1 MVGKRQ
7 STGVG
12 EHVLDLV
19 CDTWRAAAFLI
30 LTRHALACERS
41 CDCSNSPLGLAIQWW
56 QVSMITLAAAGCALA
71 FLVAVLALGALSSRS
86 GICSVYAYSTCS
98 ALMTFAYGTIGAAF
112 ILIGLLVTFE
122 FKYESFALINDCRG
136 LHISNS
142 DATDPTAA
150 CTADAVCDVVAY
162 LKLRMQMLGFG
173 LGVPFFLC
181 GFMMFISCWFCCCCK
196 SAFIVDSPEEVDF
209 RDDIKADM
217 LLPNGKGEVPK
228 SSPEPLITERRS
240 DLLEKNENVTDDDLS
255 LSLKPTVAEFND
267 DQSDR
272 KSRWACALHAAEA
285 THQSKVDTLEQQLKD
300 AGEKC
305 ERLEQAQKGLK
316 EQNEEYEKKRQ
327 DAAAERDNMEW
338 LLIHVSL
345 SRPLLGGWTVNNCA

>member
-1 MVGKRQ
+1 
-7 STGVG
+7 
-12 EHVLDLV
+12 
-19 CDTWRAAAFLI
+19 
-30 LTRHALACERS
+30 
-41 CDCSNSPLGLAIQWW
+41 
-56 QVSMITLAAAGCALA
+56 MITLAAAGCALA

-162 LKLRMQMLGFG
+162 LKLRMQTLGFG

-267 DQSDR
+267 DLLDKELWSPFRFAHTPQHLLYYQNLQHLQQAHLQTHAPGGEAGMKNSGSPPPAMSRSVLRLLQQSS
-272 KSRWACALHAAEA
+272 KSNLFKPEDG
-285 THQSKVDTLEQQLKD
+285 S
-300 AGEKC
+300 G
-305 ERLEQAQKGLK
+305 
-316 EQNEEYEKKRQ
+316 
-327 DAAAERDNMEW
+327 
-338 LLIHVSL
+338 
-345 SRPLLGGWTVNNCA
+345 